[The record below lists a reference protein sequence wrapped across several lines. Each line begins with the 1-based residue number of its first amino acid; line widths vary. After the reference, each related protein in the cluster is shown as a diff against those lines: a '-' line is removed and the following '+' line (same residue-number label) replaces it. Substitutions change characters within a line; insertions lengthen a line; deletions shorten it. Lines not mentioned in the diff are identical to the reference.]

1 MKEDV
6 KTVIIL
12 DGTWDQAK
20 KMFVRSPDLHK
31 VKRLQLALRYR
42 VYLFSTLDSLGPT
55 NSGSIESSVSFW
67 VSRIRIVKYLYGFG
81 SRSFYLR
88 SKKIMK
94 NLDFYTFVTL
104 ITFYFG

>member
-31 VKRLQLALRYR
+31 VKRLQLALRYICCPR
-42 VYLFSTLDSLGPT
+42 
-55 NSGSIESSVSFW
+55 
-67 VSRIRIVKYLYGFG
+67 
-81 SRSFYLR
+81 
-88 SKKIMK
+88 
-94 NLDFYTFVTL
+94 L
-104 ITFYFG
+104 IPF

>member
-31 VKRLQLALRYR
+31 VKRLQLALRYICFQR
-42 VYLFSTLDSLGPT
+42 
-55 NSGSIESSVSFW
+55 
-67 VSRIRIVKYLYGFG
+67 
-81 SRSFYLR
+81 
-88 SKKIMK
+88 
-94 NLDFYTFVTL
+94 L
-104 ITFYFG
+104 IPF